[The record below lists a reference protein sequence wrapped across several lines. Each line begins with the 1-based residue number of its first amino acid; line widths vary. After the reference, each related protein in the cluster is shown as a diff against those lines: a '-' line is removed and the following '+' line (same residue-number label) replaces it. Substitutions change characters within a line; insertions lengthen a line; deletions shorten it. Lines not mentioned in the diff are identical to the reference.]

1 MNPLI
6 VLFVISI
13 ILEDYFFR
21 QGYYIK
27 YFICTVIVY
36 SIVYLFQQRSTF
48 HSPQKKFNMA
58 AYTQSFDPTI
68 YARVLFD
75 SEKAKQFLE
84 EYKKKYPEKKI
95 TMFHFWIKVVA
106 NVFENLPE
114 ANEIIRFGLK
124 VKRTAVDIGIILNT
138 EDKKE
143 FVDVVLRDVPN
154 KTLVQI
160 YDELE
165 KEISDFRRESKEHG
179 RKLYNYLP
187 SL

>member
-6 VLFVISI
+6 VFFVISI

-27 YFICTVIVY
+27 FLVY
-36 SIVYLFQQRSTF
+36 TIITYYIFYLFQHRSTF
-48 HSPQKKFNMA
+48 HSPSKKFNMA

-75 SEKAKQFLE
+75 TEKAEKFLE
-84 EYKKKYPEKKI
+84 EYNKKYPDKKFK
-95 TMFHFWIKVVA
+95 MFHFWIKVVA
-106 NVFENLPE
+106 NVYESLPE
-114 ANEIIRFGLK
+114 CNEVIRFGLK
-124 VKRTAVDIGIILNT
+124 VKRNVVDIGIILNT
-138 EDKKE
+138 QANKE

-154 KTLVQI
+154 KTLVQV

-165 KEISDFRRESKEHG
+165 SEIAKFRRERKEHG

-187 SL
+187 AL